1 MTSISM
7 DFITN
12 SSSSSY
18 TMIGIYVDSGL
29 LTKNHLIKIQ
39 NALPNEKITMN
50 DLEDYLYD
58 YIEILIKGTDLD
70 YNQDPD
76 SGLILGIS
84 YTDMKDEETLREFK
98 DRIKQSLKSIFG
110 VDIELAVIR
119 NTTTETAFRNK
130 LVL

>member
-29 LTKNHLIKIQ
+29 LTNNHLIKIQ

-50 DLEDYLYD
+50 DLENYLYD
-58 YIEILIKGTDLD
+58 YIEILIEGTDLD
-70 YNQDPD
+70 YNQEPD
-76 SGLILGIS
+76 SSLILGIS

-110 VDIELAVIR
+110 ADIEPVHLSACWENR
-119 NTTTETAFRNK
+119 
-130 LVL
+130 